1 MNEDHYMLG
10 MKPKTGGVSAT
21 AKVGGGCEVR
31 PGGMLV
37 QKRNSD
43 CEKSFN
49 HDSNIKVRVKYVS
62 SYHEI
67 TLTSHAN
74 FGELKKSLYGPTG
87 LQPKHQ
93 KLMFKEKERDSKL
106 FLDAAGV
113 KDGSKIIL
121 IDDEERRRFE
131 SWDGGKIEKAL
142 KDIAAVRFEVDNL
155 AKMVASIEMEINGG
169 YKVVDTDLSN
179 LIELLMIQLIKLDGI
194 AADGDVKMQRRVQVK
209 RVQKYIEILDL
220 LKIRNCGQENM
231 SLQRKQGPAFVTTKW
246 ETF

>member
-1 MNEDHYMLG
+1 MNKDDHYMMLR
-10 MKPKTGGVSAT
+10 MKPKTAGVST
-21 AKVGGGCEVR
+21 AAKGGGGWEVR

-43 CEKSFN
+43 CDKSFT
-49 HDSNIKVRVKYVS
+49 HDSNIKVRVKYGS

-67 TLTSHAN
+67 TLSSHAN
-74 FGELKKSLYGPTG
+74 FGELKNSLSGPTG

-121 IDDEERRRFE
+121 IEDEDGDELCRERRRFE
-131 SWDGGKIEKAL
+131 SYDDGKLEKAL

-155 AKMVASIEMEINGG
+155 AKLVTSIEMEINGG
-169 YKVVDTDLSN
+169 HKIVDRDLSN
-179 LIELLMIQLIKLDGI
+179 LIELLMTQLIKLDGI

-220 LKIRNCGQENM
+220 LKIRNSGLEKM
-231 SLQRKQGPAFVTTKW
+231 
-246 ETF
+246 